1 MMLTVYFDGKCGLC
15 SKEIRYYQKIAPKG
29 IFAWHDIATDPAPLT
44 DLGITQETALRRLH
58 VTDSQGHIHQGADA
72 FIAIWH
78 HLRGWYW
85 LSLIGRMPL
94 IRQVARFG
102 YNRFA
107 DYRFRQLPHCQIFL
121 ADK

>member
-1 MMLTVYFDGKCGLC
+1 MVLTVYFDGKCGLC

-72 FIAIWH
+72 FFAIWH
-78 HLRGWYW
+78 HLKGWYW